1 MKIQIPR
8 FILFLVCSIALR
20 SYSQTNEFAP
30 IGATWWY
37 NYEYF
42 SGSGY
47 LQLQSVGDTV
57 IGGVNCRKIT
67 KTLVQKDLSNPD
79 AVVDTFYLDNEYVY
93 SDLGVVYNYRLNSF
107 YTLYDF
113 SAAIHDTWE
122 VGGVSNFGDCDST
135 GFIQV
140 DNVNTVLMGGVEL
153 TQLFTSSVDD
163 DYWNFGTLPV
173 IERIGSLSY
182 LFAHPNS
189 CLIDFY
195 EGGNLRCYYDNEI
208 GYVQIDSTTTCDF
221 VLSSNEIPVA
231 STLAI
236 SPNPFSSVLNIK
248 LPDNY
253 SNSIITIYN
262 LNGSILYQTTTCN
275 STIDIST
282 DNLIPGVY
290 LLYVLDN
297 HIQYHC
303 KIIKL

>member
-1 MKIQIPR
+1 MKIQFPR
-8 FILFLVCSIALR
+8 LILLLVCCISLR
-20 SYSQTNEFAP
+20 IYGQTNEFAP

-57 IGGVNCRKIT
+57 ISGVNCRKIT

-79 AVVDTFYLDNEYVY
+79 AVVDTFYMDNEYVY
-93 SDLGVVYNYRLNSF
+93 SNLGVVYNYRLGSF

-113 SAAIHDTWE
+113 NAVVGDTWA
-122 VGGVSNFGDCDST
+122 VSGVSNFGDCDST

-140 DNVNTVLMGGVEL
+140 DNVTTVLIGGFEL
-153 TQLFTSSVDD
+153 TQLFTGSVDD
-163 DYWNFGTLPV
+163 DYWNFGTLPI

-189 CLIDFY
+189 CLTDFY

-221 VLSSNEIPVA
+221 ILSSNEITA
-231 STLAI
+231 ATSIAI
-236 SPNPFSSVLNIK
+236 SPNPFSTELKIK
-248 LPDNY
+248 LPDNFL
-253 SNSIITIYN
+253 NSIITIYN

-282 DNLIPGVY
+282 DKIIPGVY
-290 LLYVLDN
+290 FLHVLDN
-297 HIQYHC
+297 HIQYHF

>member
-1 MKIQIPR
+1 MKIQFHLIV
-8 FILFLVCSIALR
+8 LFLVFSISVQ

-47 LQLQSVGDTV
+47 LQLQSVSDTV
-57 IGGVNCRKIT
+57 ISGVNCRKIT
-67 KTLVQKDLSNPD
+67 KTLVQKDVSNPD

-93 SDLGVVYNYRLNSF
+93 SDLGVVYNYRLGAF

-113 SAAIHDTWE
+113 NAAVGDTWA
-122 VGGVSNFGDCDST
+122 VSGVSNFGDCDST

-140 DNVNTVLMGGVEL
+140 DNVNTVLIEGFEL
-153 TQLFTSSVDD
+153 TQLFTCSVDD
-163 DYWNFGTLPV
+163 DYWNFGTLPI

-189 CLIDFY
+189 CLLDFY

-221 VLSSNEIPVA
+221 VLSSNEITA
-231 STLAI
+231 ATSIAI
-236 SPNPFSSVLNIK
+236 SPNPFSTELKIK
-248 LPDNY
+248 LPENFV
-253 SNSIITIYN
+253 NSIITIYN

-275 STIDIST
+275 STIKIST
-282 DNLIPGVY
+282 NNIIPGVY
-290 LLYVLDN
+290 FLHVLDN
-297 HIQYHC
+297 HIQYHY

>member
-1 MKIQIPR
+1 MKIQFPR
-8 FILFLVCSIALR
+8 LIILLLCCISFRI
-20 SYSQTNEFAP
+20 YGQTNEFAP

-57 IGGVNCRKIT
+57 ISGVNCRKIA

-79 AVVDTFYLDNEYVY
+79 AVIDTFYLDNEYVY
-93 SDLGVVYNYRLNSF
+93 SDLGVVYNFRLGSF

-113 SAAIHDTWE
+113 NAEVGDIWE

-140 DNVNTVLMGGVEL
+140 DNVNTVLIGGVEL
-153 TQLFTSSVDD
+153 TQLFTGSVDD

-173 IERIGSLSY
+173 IERIGALSY

-221 VLSSNEIPVA
+221 VLSSNEITA
-231 STLAI
+231 FTSIEI
-236 SPNPFSSVLNIK
+236 SPNPFSTELKIK
-248 LPDNY
+248 LPENF
-253 SNSIITIYN
+253 SNSIITIYS
-262 LNGSILYQTTTCN
+262 LNGSVIYQTTSGN
-275 STIDIST
+275 STVVIPANSI
-282 DNLIPGVY
+282 IPGVY
-290 LLYVLDN
+290 FLHVLDN
-297 HIQYHC
+297 HIQYHY

>member
-1 MKIQIPR
+1 MKIQFHLIV
-8 FILFLVCSIALR
+8 LFLVFSVFVQ

-47 LQLQSVGDTV
+47 LQLQSVSDTV
-57 IGGVNCRKIT
+57 ISGVNCRKIT
-67 KTLVQKDLSNPD
+67 KTLVQKDVSNPD

-93 SDLGVVYNYRLNSF
+93 SDLGVVYNYRLGAF

-113 SAAIHDTWE
+113 NAVVGDTWA

-135 GFIQV
+135 GFILV
-140 DNVNTVLMGGVEL
+140 DNVNTVLIGGIEL
-153 TQLFTSSVDD
+153 TQLFTGSVDD
-163 DYWNFGTLPV
+163 DYWNFGTLPI

-189 CLIDFY
+189 CLLDFY

-221 VLSSNEIPVA
+221 VLSSNEITA
-231 STLAI
+231 ATSIAI
-236 SPNPFSSVLNIK
+236 SPNPFSTELKIK
-248 LPDNY
+248 LPDNFL
-253 SNSIITIYN
+253 NSIITIYN
-262 LNGSILYQTTTCN
+262 LNGSILYQTTTYN

-282 DNLIPGVY
+282 DNIIPGVY
-290 LLYVLDN
+290 FLHVLDN
-297 HIQYHC
+297 HIQYHF

>member
-1 MKIQIPR
+1 MKIQFHRIV
-8 FILFLVCSIALR
+8 LFLVFSISVQ

-79 AVVDTFYLDNEYVY
+79 AVVDTFYLDNEYVF
-93 SDLGVVYNYRLNSF
+93 SDLGVVYNYRLGAF

-113 SAAIHDTWE
+113 NAVVGDTWA

-135 GFIQV
+135 GFILV
-140 DNVNTVLMGGVEL
+140 DNVNTVLIGGIEL
-153 TQLFTSSVDD
+153 TQLFTGSVDD
-163 DYWNFGTLPV
+163 DYWNFGTLPI

-189 CLIDFY
+189 CLLDFY

-221 VLSSNEIPVA
+221 VLSSNEITA
-231 STLAI
+231 ATSIAI
-236 SPNPFSSVLNIK
+236 SPNPFSTELKIK
-248 LPDNY
+248 LPDNFL
-253 SNSIITIYN
+253 NSIITIYN
-262 LNGSILYQTTTCN
+262 LNGSILYQTTTYN

-282 DNLIPGVY
+282 DNIIPGVY
-290 LLYVLDN
+290 FLHVLDN
-297 HIQYHC
+297 HIQYHF